1 VEDEGPGGGG
11 KDQSARGQGSG
22 SETSGVAKLGRR
34 REDRR
39 ATGSALSHRND
50 LGTGHGSVWSVRL
63 GPDCANDCQGREG
76 PSQKCA
82 EAGHAEALNSQR

>member
-1 VEDEGPGGGG
+1 VETRVPVAGG

-50 LGTGHGSVWSVRL
+50 LEPDMVRLVSAVWAQTAPMIARAARAPARSVRK
-63 GPDCANDCQGREG
+63 R
-76 PSQKCA
+76 
-82 EAGHAEALNSQR
+82 GHAEALNSQR